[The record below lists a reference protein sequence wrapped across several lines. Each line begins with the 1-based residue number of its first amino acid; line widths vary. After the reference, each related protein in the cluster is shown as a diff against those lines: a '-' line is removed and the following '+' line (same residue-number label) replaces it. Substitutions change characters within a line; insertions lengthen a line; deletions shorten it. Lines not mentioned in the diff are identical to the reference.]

1 MPNYPEPDKLR
12 EAALTAAVRDLA
24 EAATEEDLAAALE
37 AVRQIPIDRD
47 RMLNALRVPDDAGD
61 YDVAL
66 RSLLERIPDGWG
78 RWIGCGPGWYPIL
91 ARVEERLNELD
102 PDYRVHQIK
111 EKFGTLRFYWEG
123 DIPDGDAIVDEA
135 EADSARTCE
144 LCGGPG
150 RRRSKGGWL
159 KTLCTA
165 CAVAH
170 GYGDPL
176 E

>member
-1 MPNYPEPDKLR
+1 MTNYPEPDKAR
-12 EAALTAAVRDLA
+12 EDALEAAVRDLA
-24 EAATEEDLAAALE
+24 VAASAEDLTAALE

-47 RMLNALRVPDDAGD
+47 RMLNALRVPDEAGE
-61 YDVAL
+61 YEAAL

-78 RWIGCGPGWYPIL
+78 RWIGCGRGWYPIL
-91 ARVEERLNELD
+91 ARLEERLNQLD

-135 EADSARTCE
+135 EAESARTCE

-150 RRRSKGGWL
+150 RLRSKGGWL

-165 CAVAH
+165 CAEAH